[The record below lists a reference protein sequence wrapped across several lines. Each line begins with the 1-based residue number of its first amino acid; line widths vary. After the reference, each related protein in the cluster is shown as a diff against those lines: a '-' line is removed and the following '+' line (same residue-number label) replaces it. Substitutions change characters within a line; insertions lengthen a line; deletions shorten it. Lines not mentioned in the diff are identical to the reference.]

1 MSTSEK
7 SERSGEKWAQYW
19 VNKFLWAL
27 DRRGDVDQDDLM
39 QAARI
44 GIWEAQKTYKPDL
57 GAWSTYSAFWIRREI
72 RRALGVKSG
81 KLPPPEIHLDE
92 PITWDAEETRLDMLA
107 DDSIPDMD
115 SVVDDQARVVR
126 EAVERLDDPQ
136 QREVIHKKFYE
147 RKTENQIAEEM
158 NIEQARKVYGIWV
171 NARRRLRRDKYL
183 RELHSLSFHYHI
195 NVSVARFNT
204 TRTSSVEEA
213 VIRYYSKLDDLRRKA
228 RI

>member
-1 MSTSEK
+1 LSTSGR

-44 GIWEAQKTYKPDL
+44 GIWEAQKTYQPDL
-57 GAWSTYSAFWIRREI
+57 GTWAKYSSFWIRREI

-158 NIEQARKVYGIWV
+158 NITQARKVYGIWV

-195 NVSVARFNT
+195 NVSVARFN
-204 TRTSSVEEA
+204 RTHTSAVEEA

>member
-1 MSTSEK
+1 ME
-7 SERSGEKWAQYW
+7 ERLARYW
-19 VNKFLWAL
+19 VNKYRWAL
-27 DRRGDVDQDDLM
+27 EMRGDVDEDDLM

-44 GIWEAQKTYKPDL
+44 GMWEAEKTYKPDL
-57 GAWSTYSAFWIRREI
+57 GEWSTYSAFWIRREI

-81 KLPPPEIHLDE
+81 QLPPPEIHLDE

-107 DDSIPDMD
+107 DDSIPDID
-115 SVVDDQARVVR
+115 SGILIDDQARIVR
-126 EAVERLDDPQ
+126 EAVARLEDQQ

-147 RKTENQIAEEM
+147 QKTENQIAEEM
-158 NIEQARKVYGIWV
+158 NIVQARRVYVIWE

-195 NVSVARFNT
+195 NVSVARFN
-204 TRTSSVEEA
+204 RTHTSAVEEA
-213 VIRYYSKLDDLRRKA
+213 VLRYYRDLGALKRKA